1 MGKTRDDIKVDLNEE
16 KIEKLIDAI
25 ESSNLNDE
33 YREQLISVL
42 KAMVRLDQLV
52 GMKDATIAKL
62 RKIFGKESERNS
74 SHTKPAS
81 DKKEAKGTTG
91 GSGRRGHKEFG
102 TAKVIEHSH
111 ESLKEKDLCPECHKG
126 RLYPIDPGVY
136 VRIKGN
142 LPLEPVIH
150 RSEKLRCNLCG
161 QVFEADFPEKH
172 EDKFDPESRA
182 ILSLLHYKASLPFY
196 RQEMLY
202 RQLGVPLARSTLWL
216 RVEELAD
223 DLHSVWKAM
232 LEEAS
237 NGSLFYIDDTKA
249 KVLSLMLENELNQ
262 ENKKFRKG
270 IYTTGILSEIS
281 GAKVVLYLTGRSHS
295 GENIKELIEK
305 NDSDEV
311 VAIMSDALNV
321 NDFETT
327 KNILHYLCLVH
338 GRRNFV
344 DVEKKFQE
352 ESQWVI
358 DQLSLVYKNEAYCKE
373 KQLSQKERLLY
384 HQKHSKKPMSDL
396 KSYMDKLF
404 TEKKVEPN
412 SELGKA
418 IKYMQK
424 HWQGLTAFLRHEGAP
439 LDNNIL
445 EQQLRI
451 PVLNRKNWLF
461 FKNEYGAY
469 VGDIILSM
477 IKTCDINGI
486 NAFEYLV
493 TIQKKQDEVKKAPK
507 NWLPW
512 NYKNNSVTEKKQTP

>member
-1 MGKTRDDIKVDLNEE
+1 MAKAGDIKVDLNEE

-25 ESSNLNDE
+25 ENSNLNE
-33 YREQLISVL
+33 EHREQLICVL
-42 KAMVRLDQLV
+42 KAMIRLDQLV

-62 RKIFGKESERNS
+62 RKIFGKESERNPN
-74 SHTKPAS
+74 HTKPAI

-91 GSGRRGHKEFG
+91 GTGRRGHKEFG
-102 TAKVIEHSH
+102 TAQVIEHAH
-111 ESLKEKDLCPECHKG
+111 ESLKEKDVCPECYKG
-126 RLYPIDPGVY
+126 RLYPIEAGVY

-161 QVFEADFPEKH
+161 QVFEADFTEKH

-223 DLHSVWKAM
+223 YLHGVWKAM

-237 NGSLFYIDDTKA
+237 KGSLFFIDDTKA
-249 KVLSLMLENELNQ
+249 KILSLMRENELNQ

-270 IYTTGILSEIS
+270 IYTTGILSEITD
-281 GAKVVLYLTGRSHS
+281 AKVVLYLTGRNHS
-295 GENIKELIEK
+295 GENIKELIER
-305 NDSDEV
+305 NPSSDAI
-311 VAIMSDALNV
+311 AIMSDALKV
-321 NDFETT
+321 NDIEST

-338 GRRNFV
+338 GRRNFI
-344 DVEKKFQE
+344 DVEKRFQE

-358 DQLSLVYKNEAYCKE
+358 DQLSLVYKNEAFCKA
-373 KQLSQKERLLY
+373 QLLSSKERLLY
-384 HQKHSKKPMSDL
+384 HQKYSKKPMNDL
-396 KSYMDKLF
+396 KAKIDSLF

-424 HWQGLTAFLRHEGAP
+424 HWQGLSAFLRHEGAP
-439 LDNNIL
+439 IDNNIL
-445 EQQLRI
+445 EQQLRM

-493 TIQKKQDEVKKAPK
+493 TIQKQQNEVKKNPSR
-507 NWLPW
+507 WLPW
-512 NYKNNSVTEKKQTP
+512 NFNNNSTTEKNQNL